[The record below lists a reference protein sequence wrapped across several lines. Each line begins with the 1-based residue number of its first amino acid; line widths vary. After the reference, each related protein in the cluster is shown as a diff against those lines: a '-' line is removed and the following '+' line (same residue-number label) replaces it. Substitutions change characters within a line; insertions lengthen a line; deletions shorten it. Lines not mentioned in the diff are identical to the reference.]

1 MTGAILS
8 SKWLASLKET
18 EETCKELLNV
28 VQAVQI
34 YGICINTCTLSIC
47 TYCWQISRQQII
59 LRYMCEIRLLA
70 VVNYIFLSKYSHN
83 FYDLTNVSMV
93 QRTLEDIGFFS
104 EMLVQEN
111 LEQFDSIMSQCL
123 MCIIKNVISVVRHDF

>member
-34 YGICINTCTLSIC
+34 YGTCINTCTLCIC

-70 VVNYIFLSKYSHN
+70 VVNDIFLSKYSHN
-83 FYDLTNVSMV
+83 FYDFTNVSMV

-123 MCIIKNVISVVRHDF
+123 MCIIKNFIDVSFRL